1 MQTNYEILKKY
12 NIKTPKMKYVEYN
25 EKITFDTFPCVLK
38 IDSNSHKS
46 EKLGVIT
53 DIKNNKELQ
62 NAKKKILKHN
72 PKTDLIIQE
81 EIKGIEFY
89 IGGVYDEIFEEVI
102 LFGMGGKLLEINK
115 DITYIDIKA
124 TKKEIIS
131 ALKTLKCY
139 KLFEG
144 FRDIKIDIN
153 KIINLIQNFQN
164 LLKENISEID
174 INPLI
179 WNGEEF
185 YAVDLRIKKEKT
197 TKTFQKKSHSLFK
210 NQNIAIIGASEKKEK
225 VGYAIAKN
233 SLNSK
238 ANIYFVN
245 PKLKTLFN
253 QKVYTIDELPKID
266 TALLSIPTNFVLDT
280 IKNLS
285 LKGCKNFVVIS
296 AGFKESGNIKDEI
309 ELKKLAL
316 KYNLNII
323 GPNCLGIYNSKTNL
337 NLTFAKSKIYKGK
350 IGLISQSGAVLTALM
365 DKASA
370 KKIGFSHIISM
381 GNMADFNF
389 ANAIYELNNQ
399 KECKIISIYIE
410 GLQYGKEFLK
420 AIRKSKKPILI
431 FKSGKSKESKKAA
444 FSHTGNLSGNYEMIV
459 SLSKLA
465 GAKIVDSIETLIW
478 YKNIKD
484 VFIVTNAGGPATI
497 LTDLLVKKGIKLK
510 DIKPYKKQLDKV
522 LPPTWSK
529 NNPIDII
536 GDATAKRYKDT
547 LEILK
552 NENIFLIVTPQF
564 MTNEKEIF
572 EIIKNYKNV
581 IPIFLENVDKKLD
594 VFDSLEEATK
604 IC

>member
-12 NIKTPKMKYVEYN
+12 NIKTPKMKYVKYN

-38 IDSNSHKS
+38 IDSDTHKS

-62 NAKKKILKHN
+62 NAKKEILKHN

-89 IGGVYDEIFEEVI
+89 IGGVFDEIFEEVI
-102 LFGMGGKLLEINK
+102 LFGLGGTFLELNK

-124 TKKEIIS
+124 KKSEIIK
-131 ALKTLKCY
+131 ALKKLKSY

-144 FRDIKIDIN
+144 FRNYKVDIN
-153 KIINLIQNFQN
+153 KTITLIKNFQK
-164 LLKENISEID
+164 LLKEDISEID
-174 INPLI
+174 INPII
-179 WNGEEF
+179 WNGEDF
-185 YAVDLRIKKEKT
+185 YAVDLRIKKGKNYKKFNKKT
-197 TKTFQKKSHSLFK
+197 SSLFENK
-210 NQNIAIIGASEKKEK
+210 NIAIIGASENPQK

-233 SLNSK
+233 SLSSK

-253 QKVYTIDELPKID
+253 KKVYSLDELQNID
-266 TALLSIPTNFVLDT
+266 TAVISIPTNAVIPT
-280 IKNLS
+280 IKS
-285 LKGCKNFVVIS
+285 LIKKGCKNFVVIS
-296 AGFKESGNIKDEI
+296 AGFKESGNIKAQK
-309 ELKKLAL
+309 ELKQLAI
-316 KYNLNII
+316 KYNLNIV
-323 GPNCLGIYNSKTNL
+323 GPNCLGIYNSKYDL
-337 NLTFAKSKIYKGK
+337 NLTFAKSKIYKGD
-350 IGLISQSGAVLTALM
+350 IALVSQSGAVLTALM

-389 ANAIYELNNQ
+389 ANAINELNNQ
-399 KECKIISIYIE
+399 NCKIISIYIE
-410 GLQYGKEFLK
+410 GLQYGKEVLK

-431 FKSGKSKESKKAA
+431 YKSGQTKESKKAA
-444 FSHTGNLSGNYEMIV
+444 FSHTGNLSGNYEMII
-459 SLSKLA
+459 SLLELA

-478 YKNIKD
+478 YKNIKE
-484 VFIVTNAGGPATI
+484 VFIVTNAGGPGTI

-594 VFDSLEEATK
+594 IFDSLEEASK
-604 IC
+604 VC

>member
-1 MQTNYEILKKY
+1 MQTNYEILNKY
-12 NIKTPKMKYVEYN
+12 NIKTPKMKYVKYN

-38 IDSNSHKS
+38 IDSDTHKS

-62 NAKKKILKHN
+62 NAKKEILKHN

-102 LFGMGGKLLEINK
+102 LFGLGGTFLELNK

-124 TKKEIIS
+124 KKSEILK
-131 ALKTLKCY
+131 ALKKLKSY

-144 FRDIKIDIN
+144 FRNYKVDIN
-153 KIINLIQNFQN
+153 KTITLIKNFQK
-164 LLKENISEID
+164 LLKEDISEID
-174 INPLI
+174 VNPII
-179 WNGEEF
+179 WNGEDF
-185 YAVDLRIKKEKT
+185 YAVDLRIKKGKNHKKFNKKT
-197 TKTFQKKSHSLFK
+197 SSLFENK
-210 NQNIAIIGASEKKEK
+210 NIAIIGASENPQK

-233 SLNSK
+233 SLSSK

-253 QKVYTIDELPKID
+253 KKVYSLDELQNID
-266 TALLSIPTNFVLDT
+266 TAVISIPTNAVIPT
-280 IKNLS
+280 IKS
-285 LKGCKNFVVIS
+285 LITKGCKNFVVIS
-296 AGFKESGNIKDEI
+296 AGFKESGNIEAQK
-309 ELKKLAL
+309 ELKQLAI
-316 KYNLNII
+316 KYNLNIV
-323 GPNCLGIYNSKTNL
+323 GPNCLGIYNSKYDL
-337 NLTFAKSKIYKGK
+337 NLTFAKSKIYKGD
-350 IGLISQSGAVLTALM
+350 IALVSQSGAVLTALM

-389 ANAIYELNNQ
+389 ANAINELNNQ
-399 KECKIISIYIE
+399 NCKIISIYIE
-410 GLQYGKEFLK
+410 GLQYGKEVLK

-431 FKSGKSKESKKAA
+431 YKSGQTKESKKAA
-444 FSHTGNLSGNYEMIV
+444 FSHTGNLSGNYEMII
-459 SLSKLA
+459 SLLELA

-478 YKNIKD
+478 YKNIKE
-484 VFIVTNAGGPATI
+484 VFIVTNAGGPGTI

-594 VFDSLEEATK
+594 VFDSLEEASK
-604 IC
+604 VC

>member
-12 NIKTPKMKYVEYN
+12 NIKTPKMKYVKYN

-38 IDSNSHKS
+38 IDSDTHKS

-62 NAKKKILKHN
+62 NAKKEILKHN

-102 LFGMGGKLLEINK
+102 LFGLGGTFLELNK

-124 TKKEIIS
+124 KKSEILK
-131 ALKTLKCY
+131 ALKKLKSY

-144 FRDIKIDIN
+144 FRNYKVDIN
-153 KIINLIQNFQN
+153 KTIALIKNFQK
-164 LLKENISEID
+164 LLKEDISEID
-174 INPLI
+174 VNPII
-179 WNGEEF
+179 WNGEDF
-185 YAVDLRIKKEKT
+185 YAVDLRIKKGKNHKKFNKKT
-197 TKTFQKKSHSLFK
+197 SSLFENK
-210 NQNIAIIGASEKKEK
+210 NIAIIGASENPQK

-233 SLNSK
+233 SLSSK

-253 QKVYTIDELPKID
+253 KKVYSLDELQNID
-266 TALLSIPTNFVLDT
+266 TAVISIPTNAVIPT
-280 IKNLS
+280 IKS
-285 LKGCKNFVVIS
+285 LITKGCKNFVVIS
-296 AGFKESGNIKDEI
+296 AGFKESGNIEAQK
-309 ELKKLAL
+309 ELKQLAI
-316 KYNLNII
+316 KYNLNIV
-323 GPNCLGIYNSKTNL
+323 GPNCLGIYNSKYDL
-337 NLTFAKSKIYKGK
+337 NLTFAKSKIYKGD
-350 IGLISQSGAVLTALM
+350 IALVSQSGAVLTALM

-389 ANAIYELNNQ
+389 ANAINELNNQ
-399 KECKIISIYIE
+399 NCKIISIYIE
-410 GLQYGKEFLK
+410 GLQYGKEVLK

-431 FKSGKSKESKKAA
+431 YKSGQTKESKKAA
-444 FSHTGNLSGNYEMIV
+444 FSHTGNLSGNYEMII
-459 SLSKLA
+459 SLLELA

-478 YKNIKD
+478 YKNIKE
-484 VFIVTNAGGPATI
+484 VFIVTNAGGPGTI

-594 VFDSLEEATK
+594 VFDSLEEASK

>member
-12 NIKTPKMKYVEYN
+12 NIKTPKIKYVKYN
-25 EKITFDTFPCVLK
+25 EKITFESFPCVLK
-38 IDSNSHKS
+38 IDSDTHKS

-62 NAKKKILKHN
+62 NAKKEILKHN

-102 LFGMGGKLLEINK
+102 LFGLGGTFLELNK

-124 TKKEIIS
+124 KKSEIIK
-131 ALKTLKCY
+131 ALKKLKSY

-144 FRDIKIDIN
+144 FRNYKVDIN
-153 KIINLIQNFQN
+153 KTITLIKNFQK
-164 LLKENISEID
+164 LLKEDISEID
-174 INPLI
+174 INPII
-179 WNGEEF
+179 WNGEDF
-185 YAVDLRIKKEKT
+185 YAVDLRIKKGKNHKKFNKKT
-197 TKTFQKKSHSLFK
+197 SSLFENK
-210 NQNIAIIGASEKKEK
+210 NIAIIGASENPQK

-233 SLNSK
+233 SLSSK

-253 QKVYTIDELPKID
+253 KKVYSLDELQNID
-266 TALLSIPTNFVLDT
+266 TAVISIPTNAVIPT
-280 IKNLS
+280 IKS
-285 LKGCKNFVVIS
+285 LITKGCKNFVVIS
-296 AGFKESGNIKDEI
+296 AGFKESGNIEAQK
-309 ELKKLAL
+309 ELKQLAI
-316 KYNLNII
+316 KYNLNIV
-323 GPNCLGIYNSKTNL
+323 GPNCLGIYNSKYDL
-337 NLTFAKSKIYKGK
+337 NLTFAKSKIYKGD
-350 IGLISQSGAVLTALM
+350 IALVSQSGAVLTALM

-389 ANAIYELNNQ
+389 ANAINELNNQ
-399 KECKIISIYIE
+399 NCKIISIYIE
-410 GLQYGKEFLK
+410 GLQYGKEVLK

-431 FKSGKSKESKKAA
+431 YKSGQTKESKKAA
-444 FSHTGNLSGNYEMIV
+444 FSHTGNLSGNYEMII
-459 SLSKLA
+459 SLLELA

-478 YKNIKD
+478 YKNIKE

-594 VFDSLEEATK
+594 VFDSLEEASK
-604 IC
+604 VC